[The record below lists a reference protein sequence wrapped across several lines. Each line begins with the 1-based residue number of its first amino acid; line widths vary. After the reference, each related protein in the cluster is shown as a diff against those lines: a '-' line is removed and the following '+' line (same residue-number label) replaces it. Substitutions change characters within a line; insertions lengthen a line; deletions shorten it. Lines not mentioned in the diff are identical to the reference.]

1 MFFQICLH
9 DGPDV
14 DPDARDDVD
23 CGYVEKKLT
32 EYVKRHVIGV
42 ETKPSIVEHCMY
54 TVSWLPIKVENEK
67 KNGIMEIEYTG
78 QITYAVE
85 SLMLKSIAV
94 MHSCL

>member
-54 TVSWLPIKVENEK
+54 TVSWLPIKVENGK
-67 KNGIMEIEYTG
+67 KMVSWRLNIWGKLRM
-78 QITYAVE
+78 QL
-85 SLMLKSIAV
+85 S
-94 MHSCL
+94 H

>member
-9 DGPDV
+9 DGPEV

-67 KNGIMEIEYTG
+67 KREKWRLNIWGKLRMQLG
-78 QITYAVE
+78 
-85 SLMLKSIAV
+85 
-94 MHSCL
+94 H

>member
-42 ETKPSIVEHCMY
+42 ETKPSIMEHCMY
-54 TVSWLPIKVENEK
+54 TVSWLPIKVENGK
-67 KNGIMEIEYTG
+67 KMVSWRLNIWGKLRM
-78 QITYAVE
+78 QL
-85 SLMLKSIAV
+85 S
-94 MHSCL
+94 H